1 MNSGHKRNQ
10 RKNQVTRTEVWEA
23 WLKVKANRGSKGVD
37 GINLQE
43 YEKDLKN
50 NLYKVWNRINA
61 GSYIPPLVLEVKI
74 PKKDG
79 GERRLVWHKI

>member
-1 MNSGHKRNQ
+1 MNSDHKRNQ

-50 NLYKVWNRINA
+50 NLICVNLRLQ
-61 GSYIPPLVLEVKI
+61 PL
-74 PKKDG
+74 
-79 GERRLVWHKI
+79 